1 MAKHTSTSEAPDQN
15 QQPPESAR
23 QAVAVRAGG
32 AAAQHSLRNIRLII
46 GREYRQ
52 RITQRSFIIATIILL
67 ALVVIAAF
75 VPTIVQLIT
84 SRSNTPS
91 QTHIAVMN
99 QAGAVAGMN
108 ETALAGL
115 INSTLNGTQTG
126 VKAPYAI
133 TSQSGA
139 SAASVASAQR
149 QVKDGALDVL
159 LVISRAPDQRLRF
172 TYVTNADAASDGNL
186 STIQTLALELT
197 FFDTAH
203 RLGLTPA
210 QVKSLSAPP
219 DLAVSRLLP
228 QSARP
233 TNQIAAGYILAF
245 AGAYLLFYAVM
256 SYSSAVANGVVE
268 EKTSRVMELLLNA
281 ATPWQLLVGK
291 IVGLGAAGLTQ
302 MVCLVVVSIGAI
314 ALQGPIQAAL
324 FGGSAGGFIQYLS
337 GVSIPFMFLFLVYFL
352 LAFFLYSSLFAG
364 LAALVKRQDEVQSV
378 IQIPLFLLVAGMFLV
393 YIEALTPDGT
403 LTRAL
408 AYFPFWTPLLMLV
421 RLAMGTAAWWEV
433 VLTIALMVVAILACV
448 WFAARLYRYGVLQY
462 GQKPGLRQ
470 LARLVRMK

>member
-1 MAKHTSTSEAPDQN
+1 MAKHTAQAPGKD

-23 QAVAVRAGG
+23 QAVAVRSGG
-32 AAAQHSLRNIRLII
+32 AAAEHSLRNIRLII

-75 VPTIVQLIT
+75 VPTIVQFIT
-84 SRSNTPS
+84 SRSSTPT
-91 QTHIAVMN
+91 QTHITVVN
-99 QAGAVAGMN
+99 QAGAVAGMD

-126 VKAPYAI
+126 SKAPYAI
-133 TSQSGA
+133 TSQTEA
-139 SAASVASAQR
+139 SLPDLQR
-149 QVKDGALDVL
+149 QVKDGSLDVL

-172 TYVTNADAASDGNL
+172 TYVTNVDAASDGNV

-219 DLAVSRLLP
+219 DLTTSRLLP
-228 QSARP
+228 QNARP
-233 TNQIAAGYILAF
+233 TNQVAAGYILAF

-281 ATPWQLLVGK
+281 ATPWQLLAGK

-433 VLTIALMVVAILACV
+433 ILTIALMVAAIVACV

-470 LARLVRMK
+470 LARLMRMK